1 MSQTIGNNY
10 PVKIP
15 SLSDDASIVE
25 AFEYYH
31 NGATDGTSPESMEQH
46 LSDVNGRVDTVD
58 LQIGYN
64 GISPEP
70 LSVNTRLSSLE
81 TAVGSNLASTYIK
94 AIPSSNTT
102 TATRNLIKPATNS
115 IIPLAIEGVS
125 GQTANLQEWR
135 IDATTIRARIDQ
147 LGRVYSWDGS
157 STAEVVTLTGG
168 QTLTN
173 KTLTNPISTIG
184 KIVKTATYELSS
196 ATDQSKMIEV
206 NSSSAVNIRVP
217 LDSDANGAFPIGTY
231 IVIMQT
237 GAGQVT
243 IDPKVGVGQ
252 FVTVNATPGLKTRTQ
267 WSMATLIKRDTNL
280 WVAVGDL
287 IA

>member
-31 NGATDGTSPESMEQH
+31 NGATEGTSPESMEQH
-46 LSDVNGRVDTVD
+46 LSDVNGRVDIVD

-64 GISPEP
+64 GVSPEP

-81 TAVGSNLASTYIK
+81 TAVGSSLASTYIK
-94 AIPSSNTT
+94 AIPSTNDNPS
-102 TATRNLIKPATNS
+102 TRNLISPSTSS
-115 IIPLAIEGVS
+115 IIPLTIQGVV
-125 GQTANLQEWR
+125 GQSADLQQWKTNS
-135 IDATTIRARIDQ
+135 ATVARVSST
-147 LGRVYSWDGS
+147 GRFFSFDGS
-157 STAEVVTLTGG
+157 STAEVATLSGN

-173 KTLTNPISTIG
+173 KTLTNPISTVARS
-184 KIVKTATYELSS
+184 VKTATYELSS
-196 ATDQSKMIEV
+196 VTDQSRMIEV
-206 NSSSAVNIRVP
+206 NSSSAVNIRIP
-217 LDSDANGAFPIGTY
+217 LDSEATGAFPIGTY

-237 GAGQVT
+237 GTGQVT
-243 IDPKVGVGQ
+243 IDPKIAIGE
-252 FVTVNATPGLKTRTQ
+252 FVTVNATPGLKLRTQ

-287 IA
+287 VA